1 MLRLTHRNSLSLD
14 NVTLRAFLIVAI
26 ALPTLA
32 VCAEPVAPVRAATV
46 VRADERSG
54 RLVRS
59 VKVVRGVAVTPAE
72 TAVAAEVEAPAV
84 DEPRHLTLVEL
95 IDKISAEIGVEAPLV
110 HSVIRAE
117 SNYNPTALSPKG
129 AQGLMQ
135 LIPSTAKRFG
145 VRNSYDP
152 QDNIQGGVKYL
163 KFLLEYF
170 QGDYARAIAAYNA
183 GENAVDRYKGIP
195 PYAETRNYVY
205 AVAKNLK
212 VARALE
218 AKKAAELVPVS
229 AVETTITIQAS
240 IGQDGKVYYRTP

>member
-1 MLRLTHRNSLSLD
+1 MH
-14 NVTLRAFLIVAI
+14 ACFIIAI
-26 ALPTLA
+26 AIPTLA
-32 VCAEPVAPVRAATV
+32 VCAESVAPPRATTV

-59 VKVVRGVAVTPAE
+59 VKVVHSVSVAPEE
-72 TAVAAEVEAPAV
+72 TVVESLTEAAASETQ
-84 DEPRHLTLVEL
+84 EPRHLTLTEL
-95 IDKISAEIGVEAPLV
+95 IDKISTEIGVEAPLV

-170 QGDYARAIAAYNA
+170 QGDYAKAIAAYNA

-212 VARALE
+212 AARAVE
-218 AKKAAELVPVS
+218 ARKVAEATPTPPAETPV
-229 AVETTITIQAS
+229 TIQAS
-240 IGQDGKVYYRTP
+240 IGQDGKLYYRTP